1 MLKMDSFNEI
11 WQAVLDYCFEK
22 VNETAFNLWI
32 APLKPVNFEN
42 DSVTLYI
49 NEFKRSIVIDKY
61 LPLLNDAFEYVMGFN
76 VMIYITA
83 DENELKE
90 VEQKENK
97 PTFSRKEIINDFA
110 SFVVGPSNKFA
121 YAAAKNVA
129 ANPGMFYNPLFIYG
143 RSGLGKTH
151 LLNAIYLEVEKNRPD
166 ANIIYTT
173 SENFTN
179 ELVFYLQTQN
189 TQAFRNKYRS
199 CDVLLIDDIQ
209 FIAGKT
215 QTEEEFFHTFNTLY
229 ENGKQVVLTSDK
241 PPKEIQ
247 SLEERLRS
255 RFENGLLADVQPPDY
270 ETRMAIIKNKSQ
282 YFNLELSNEIVDY
295 IADKIKNNVR
305 QLEGA
310 VKNINALCQ
319 MYGSNATIE
328 IAQEA
333 IKDILNNS
341 RPVEATIDLIIEQTA
356 KCFGVTPENIRSVKR
371 NSSIVNARQV
381 AMYVMREIADM
392 SLIDI
397 GKVFGGKKHT
407 TVTYSIDEVEKK
419 MESNPSFKS
428 TVYDLIKNIQEL

>member
-1 MLKMDSFNEI
+1 MDSFMEI
-11 WQAVLDYCFEK
+11 WREVLDYCSQK
-22 VNETAFNLWI
+22 LNETAFNLWL
-32 APLKPVNFEN
+32 APLKPVSFEN
-42 DSVTLYI
+42 DMVTLFI
-49 NEFKRSIVIDKY
+49 NDEFKRGIIYEKY
-61 LPLLNDAFEYVMGFN
+61 QNLLSEAFEKKVGFD
-76 VMIYITA
+76 VKIYITT
-83 DENELKE
+83 DESKLNENTSSPAEK
-90 VEQKENK
+90 N
-97 PTFSRKEIINDFA
+97 FSLKEIINDFA

-129 ANPGMFYNPLFIYG
+129 SNPGRFYNPLFIYG

-151 LLNAIYLEVEKNRPD
+151 LLNAICLEVEKYYPN

-189 TQAFRNKYRS
+189 TQAFRNKYRT

-247 SLEERLRS
+247 SLEDRLRS
-255 RFENGLLADVQPPDY
+255 RFENGLLADIQPPDY
-270 ETRMAIIKNKSQ
+270 ETRMAIIKNKAK
-282 YFNLELSNEIVDY
+282 YFDLELSNEIVDY

-310 VKNINALCQ
+310 VKKINALCQ
-319 MYGSNATIE
+319 MHGTEPTIE
-328 IAQEA
+328 IASEA

-341 RPVEATIDLIIEQTA
+341 RPVEATIEMIIDQTGRT
-356 KCFGVTPENIRSVKR
+356 FGVTPENIRSER
-371 NSSIVNARQV
+371 RDASIVNARQV
-381 AMYVMREIADM
+381 AMYIMREIADM

-397 GKVFGGKKHT
+397 GKVFGGKTHSTVKH
-407 TVTYSIDEVEKK
+407 SIDEVEKK
-419 MESNPSFKS
+419 MASNSSFKS
-428 TVYDLIKNIQEL
+428 NVLDLIKNIQEL

>member
-1 MLKMDSFNEI
+1 MDSFMEI
-11 WQAVLDYCFEK
+11 WQAVLDFCSEK
-22 VNETAFNLWI
+22 VNENAFNLWI

-42 DSVTLYI
+42 DSVTLYVKD
-49 NEFKRSIVIDKY
+49 EFKRGIILDKY
-61 LPLLNDAFEYVMGFN
+61 LTLLNDAFETTMGFN
-76 VMIYITA
+76 VKIYITT
-83 DENELKE
+83 DENELREIETAKQTE
-90 VEQKENK
+90 KG
-97 PTFSRKEIINDFA
+97 FSKNEIINDFA

-129 ANPGMFYNPLFIYG
+129 SNPGRFYNPLFIYG

-151 LLNAIYLEVEKNRPD
+151 LLNAICLEVEKYYPD

-189 TQAFRNKYRS
+189 TQAFRNKYRT
-199 CDVLLIDDIQ
+199 CDILLIDDIQ

-241 PPKEIQ
+241 PPREIQ
-247 SLEERLRS
+247 SLEDRLRS
-255 RFENGLLADVQPPDY
+255 RFENGLLADIQPPDY
-270 ETRMAIIKNKSQ
+270 ETRMAIIKNKAK
-282 YFNLELSNEIVDY
+282 YFNLELSNDIVDY

-310 VKNINALCQ
+310 VKKIYAICQ
-319 MYGSNATIE
+319 VQGNDPSIE
-328 IAQEA
+328 IASEA

-341 RPVEATIDLIIEQTA
+341 RPVEATIEMIIDQTGRT
-356 KCFGVTPENIRSVKR
+356 FGVTPENIRSER
-371 NSSIVNARQV
+371 RDASIVNARQV
-381 AMYVMREIADM
+381 AMYIMREIADM

-397 GKVFGGKKHT
+397 GKVFGGKTHSTVKH
-407 TVTYSIDEVEKK
+407 SIGEVEKK
-419 MESNPSFKS
+419 MMSNSSFKS

>member
-1 MLKMDSFNEI
+1 MDSFMEI
-11 WQAVLDYCFEK
+11 WEAVLKYCSQK

-32 APLKPVNFEN
+32 DPLQPIGFEN
-42 DSVTLYI
+42 DSVTLYVKDD
-49 NEFKRSIVIDKY
+49 FKRGIILDKY
-61 LPLLNDAFEYVMGFN
+61 LTLLNDAFENVMGFN
-76 VMIYITA
+76 VKIYITT

-90 VEQKENK
+90 RQSEASEEKNYS
-97 PTFSRKEIINDFA
+97 FSNEIINDFA

-129 ANPGMFYNPLFIYG
+129 SNPGRFYNPLFIYG

-151 LLNAIYLEVEKNRPD
+151 LLNAICLEVEKKYPD

-179 ELVFYLQTQN
+179 ELVFYLQTLN
-189 TQAFRNKYRS
+189 TQAFRNKYRT
-199 CDVLLIDDIQ
+199 CDILLIDDIQ

-241 PPKEIQ
+241 PPREIQ
-247 SLEERLRS
+247 SLEDRLRS
-255 RFENGLLADVQPPDY
+255 RFENGLLADIQPPDY
-270 ETRMAIIKNKSQ
+270 ETRMAIIKNKAE
-282 YFNLELSNEIVDY
+282 YFKLNLSNEVVDF

-310 VKNINALCQ
+310 VKKINALCQ
-319 MYGSNATIE
+319 MQGNEPTTE
-328 IAQEA
+328 IASEA

-341 RPVEATIDLIIEQTA
+341 RPVEATIEMIIDQTG
-356 KCFGVTPENIRSVKR
+356 KTFGVTPENIRSER
-371 NSSIVNARQV
+371 RDASIVNARQV
-381 AMYVMREIADM
+381 AMYIMRETADM

-397 GKVFGGKKHT
+397 GKVFGGKTHSTVKH
-407 TVTYSIDEVEKK
+407 SIDGVEKK
-419 MESNPSFKS
+419 MESNFSFKS

>member
-1 MLKMDSFNEI
+1 MDSFMEI
-11 WQAVLDYCFEK
+11 WQAVLNFCSEK
-22 VNETAFNLWI
+22 VNENAFNLWI
-32 APLKPVNFEN
+32 APLKPVSFEN
-42 DSVTLYI
+42 DSVTLYVKD
-49 NEFKRSIVIDKY
+49 EFKRGIILDKY
-61 LPLLNDAFEYVMGFN
+61 LDMLYDAFETTMGFN
-76 VMIYITA
+76 VKIYITT

-90 VEQKENK
+90 TEAAKQSEKGFLKN
-97 PTFSRKEIINDFA
+97 EIINDFA

-129 ANPGMFYNPLFIYG
+129 SNPGRFYNPLFIYG

-151 LLNAIYLEVEKNRPD
+151 LLNAICLEVEKYYPD

-189 TQAFRNKYRS
+189 TQAFRNKYRT
-199 CDVLLIDDIQ
+199 CDILLIDDIQ

-241 PPKEIQ
+241 PPREIQ
-247 SLEERLRS
+247 SLEDRLRS
-255 RFENGLLADVQPPDY
+255 RFENGLLADIQPPDY
-270 ETRMAIIKNKSQ
+270 ETRMAIIKNKAK
-282 YFNLELSNEIVDY
+282 YFNLELSNDIVDY

-310 VKNINALCQ
+310 VKKIYAICQ
-319 MYGSNATIE
+319 VQGNDPSIE
-328 IAQEA
+328 IASEA

-341 RPVEATIDLIIEQTA
+341 RPVEATIEMIIDQTGRT
-356 KCFGVTPENIRSVKR
+356 FGVTPENIRSER
-371 NSSIVNARQV
+371 RDASIVNARQV
-381 AMYVMREIADM
+381 AMYIMREIADM

-397 GKVFGGKKHT
+397 GKVFGGKTHSTVKH
-407 TVTYSIDEVEKK
+407 SIGEVEKK
-419 MESNPSFKS
+419 MMSNTSFKS